1 MFAFGVLFLGILV
14 GGVAPAP
21 QAAQASTPPA
31 FTCEPGFYQ
40 VLSGA
45 LFRLN
50 FATGQYDAIGPNPG
64 LGNYNALGYNTEDN
78 LLYATRNSDS
88 NDPGGSSILK
98 IFGDGSVEILGK
110 ANLPLSNPSWFGGDF
125 DGAGNLYVVNTV
137 GVWAKVDV
145 SAMTS
150 QTLTLT
156 GGSPALPDFSII
168 NGVAYGIDNGSNT
181 LIRVDLTTLQVTS
194 TSVSGLPSATYG
206 ATFVSNST
214 RLYVARNDTGVVYE
228 ISNYASG
235 TATASTFTTA
245 TTTSSNDGAAC
256 PSAGNPS
263 GGFQVSFSLGGG
275 TGTTPST
282 LLDKVTGTVSTLPG
296 GSGFSRTGFDF
307 GGWSCDNGIGTV
319 AGGGSLTQP
328 AADVECTAIW
338 TASAPTTY
346 TVSYNLGGGSG
357 TTPSD
362 ITNLSAGDTPTL
374 ASGSGF
380 SRTGFDFGGWSC
392 DNGIGT
398 VAGGGSLTQPAADV
412 ECTALWNPVTGGT
425 GSAPPSA
432 SSSPS
437 TPAGSLALTGVRAVG
452 LGLSAT
458 VILILLGSVALL
470 RARLAVRALS
480 AD

>member
-1 MFAFGVLFLGILV
+1 MRLGYRFLGMFALGVLFLGIFI
-14 GGVAPAP
+14 GGASPAR
-21 QAAQASTPPA
+21 QAAHASTP
-31 FTCEPGFYQ
+31 FTCEAGFYQ

-50 FATGQYDAIGPNPG
+50 FATGQYDAVGPNPG
-64 LGNYNALGYNTEDN
+64 LGNYNALGYNTQDN
-78 LLYATRNSDS
+78 FLYATRNGDS
-88 NDPGGSSILK
+88 NTVGGSSILK
-98 IFGDGSVEILGK
+98 IFGDGSVENLGQ
-110 ANLPLSNPSWFGGDF
+110 AGLPLSNPSWFGGDF
-125 DGAGNLYVVNTV
+125 DGAGNLYVVNPN
-137 GVWAKVDV
+137 GDWAKVDV
-145 SAMTS
+145 SEMTS
-150 QTLTLT
+150 QTLTLN

-181 LIRVDLTTLQVTS
+181 LIRVNLTTLQVTS
-194 TSVSGLPSATYG
+194 TTVSGLPSATYG

-214 RLYVARNDTGVVYE
+214 RLYVARNDNGVVYE

-245 TTTSSNDGAAC
+245 TTTNSNDGAAC

-263 GGFQVSFSLGGG
+263 GGFQVSFNLGGG

-338 TASAPTTY
+338 NAAPPATSY
-346 TVSYNLGGGSG
+346 KVSYNLGGGSG

-374 ASGSGF
+374 AVGSGF
-380 SRTGFDFGGWSC
+380 SKTGFDFGGWSC

-412 ECTALWNPVTGGT
+412 ECTAIWN
-425 GSAPPSA
+425 
-432 SSSPS
+432 
-437 TPAGSLALTGVRAVG
+437 AGSLALTGVREAG
-452 LGLSAT
+452 LALSAA
-458 VILILLGSVALL
+458 VFLILLGSVALL
-470 RARLAVRALS
+470 TARLKGRTLRA
-480 AD
+480 D